1 LGTARSTEKQ
11 LRPSFLQIIL
21 LSSFSFFTSKINGGQ
36 QRAGFVI
43 PFDCFSRVFSSGIP
57 LVKLVCSLGK
67 KEKKNR
73 PALSPSLDKEF
84 TADSRSALVGLDV
97 AARPH
102 FQLPRRQIIGQLL

>member
-1 LGTARSTEKQ
+1 L
-11 LRPSFLQIIL
+11 FLSRFFFRDSSSEIGL
-21 LSSFSFFTSKINGGQ
+21 LFG
-36 QRAGFVI
+36 
-43 PFDCFSRVFSSGIP
+43 
-57 LVKLVCSLGK
+57 